1 MSITDKRKRRKKEE
15 NLKKCKMQNKEA
27 SIKWITLTGYS
38 LLPETKKQTN
48 KSRRTFLR
56 GEK

>member
-1 MSITDKRKRRKKEE
+1 
-15 NLKKCKMQNKEA
+15 MQNKEA

-48 KSRRTFLR
+48 KSRRTFLK